1 MSQKKPWTGQSVLI
15 VDDSKYV
22 REDLRELYQSI
33 GMTVVGE
40 AKNGV
45 EAMELVSK
53 LNPDLVSLDIIMPEM
68 NGIECYQKLQHHPG
82 NRRYIII
89 SALAAEQQV
98 INGLEGMVP
107 RHLYLPK
114 PATQVKLEE
123 RLKEVYDGPQIPQ
136 LNAPM
141 MQVEGF

>member
-1 MSQKKPWTGQSVLI
+1 MNKRVLF
-15 VDDSKYV
+15 VDDEFLILSSM
-22 REDLRELYQSI
+22 LRNLRGKFDIKVAQS
-33 GMTVVGE
+33 GHE
-40 AKNGV
+40 ALEKLRAGPEFGV
-45 EAMELVSK
+45 IVS
-53 LNPDLVSLDIIMPEM
+53 DFIMPEM
-68 NGIECYQKLQHHPG
+68 NGIEFFLELQHHPG